1 MTNQIQETINERG
14 KNYGDFRNVAEASQ
28 MLKAILFSGNTYLEF
43 HQKEA
48 IEMICV
54 KLARISRGNDPSY
67 EDNWRDI
74 AGYAMLGGQLDEK

>member
-1 MTNQIQETINERG
+1 MTNHIQETIDDRG
-14 KNYGDFRNVAEASQ
+14 KNYGDFRNVAEVSQ
-28 MLKAILFSGNTYLEF
+28 MLKAILFAGNTYLEY

-54 KLARISRGNDPSY
+54 KLARISRGNNPSY

-74 AGYAMLGGQLDEK
+74 AGYAVLGGKLNEK